1 MNSHNQEE
9 IADMAEMEGFMQSQ
23 INISDEQLPNY
34 PMDMNLNPSSSLPSS
49 QESSTTTESSSS
61 ISEANPLQGITL
73 ETTGKPSNQPVNAQ
87 STTNAEAAPVSL
99 PSNTIT
105 SSQAKSIQIIKAG
118 TGNWIQVEKVF
129 FLFKKSKMQRSY
141 YLTTRSKTVKPLLK
155 HGQIGYVWSMI
166 SKTVFKIF
174 LNQKSRKIW
183 IFQNLLAEMAW
194 DGQKRQNRYW
204 NTARSAT
211 FEARFPKLSLK
222 FF

>member
-34 PMDMNLNPSSSLPSS
+34 PIDMNLNPSSSLPSS
-49 QESSTTTESSSS
+49 QESSATTESSSS

-129 FLFKKSKMQRSY
+129 FYSKNP
-141 YLTTRSKTVKPLLK
+141 KCK
-155 HGQIGYVWSMI
+155 
-166 SKTVFKIF
+166 
-174 LNQKSRKIW
+174 
-183 IFQNLLAEMAW
+183 
-194 DGQKRQNRYW
+194 
-204 NTARSAT
+204 
-211 FEARFPKLSLK
+211 EAIIL
-222 FF
+222 